1 MHNNNVYNLMMQLT
15 EEHKSLWRI
24 KKEYLK
30 DAKNNPK
37 VKAYWTKNAKEKEAH
52 IKELTVLL
60 KGELK

>member
-30 DAKNNPK
+30 DAAKNPK
-37 VKAYWTKNAKEKEAH
+37 VKAYWTKNAKEKEAQ